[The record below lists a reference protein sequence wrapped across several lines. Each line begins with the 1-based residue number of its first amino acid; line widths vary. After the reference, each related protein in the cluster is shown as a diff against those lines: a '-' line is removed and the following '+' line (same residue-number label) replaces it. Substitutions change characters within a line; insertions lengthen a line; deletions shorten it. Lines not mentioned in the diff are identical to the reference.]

1 MIKLAVN
8 GCMGKMGNRTV
19 ELAGLDS
26 DFKIVLALESKNHEA
41 IGSRINNLTVC
52 GDVTQIKQADVVI
65 DFSSNTGVRELL
77 PPAVA
82 FKKALVIGTTGLSE
96 QELAEVKDAAEF
108 IPILFSPNMSL
119 GVNLLFKLVAE
130 AAEKLK
136 AYKIGITE
144 AHHVHKKD
152 APSGTAKKLAEIL
165 EAKCGKKIENI
176 RSIREGE
183 IIGDHEVRFESGQDV
198 IILKHSAKTRD
209 IFVLGALAAAKWAIK
224 QPKGLYSMQD
234 VLGKY

>member
-1 MIKLAVN
+1 MIKLAIN

-41 IGSRINNLTVC
+41 IGSRINNNLTV
-52 GDVTQIKQADVVI
+52 GSDVTQIKQADVVI
-65 DFSSNTGVRELL
+65 DFSSGAGVLGLL
-77 PPAVA
+77 EHAVS

-96 QELAEVKDAAEF
+96 QELAEVKGAAGS

-136 AYKIGITE
+136 AYKIEITE

-209 IFVLGALAAAKWAIK
+209 IFVLGALAAAKWVVK

-234 VLGKY
+234 VLGK